1 MPAYPSR
8 TETVDLG
15 FRPREWQADFYRRR
29 KRFNALVVHRRGG
42 KTLLAAMLLIDEAL
56 RCPKPLGRY
65 AYVAPELKQAKAIA
79 WDYLKLTAAKVP
91 GSTRNESELW
101 VEMPNGA
108 RIRLFGADNPDSL
121 RGAYWDGVVL
131 DEVAQMKPEV
141 WGEVIRP
148 ALGDR
153 EGWAL
158 FIGTPKG
165 INLFSEIY
173 FQALDNPEWLADMY
187 RWDQTGAL
195 SDTEITAMRADMSPQ
210 QWRQEMECDFSSSGD
225 NALIT
230 LDLVDSAM
238 KREIPEHSYQWAATI
253 LGVDV
258 ARQGADKTVIQRR
271 QGLKCFPPIVMA
283 QQDAMA
289 VADAVAG
296 QALRYKPDGIFVDG
310 SGGYG
315 AGVIDRLRQLKVRV
329 TEVQFG
335 GKPQD
340 ERFVNKR
347 AEMWWR
353 MREWLEQGGQLPK
366 DPAYRIELTGP
377 TYDHHNAAG
386 RLQLESKEKLIAR
399 GLKSPDHGDALALT
413 FAHTVVPPDLRP
425 RRVKQAITSYDEFSP
440 FKGR

>member
-1 MPAYPSR
+1 MTAYPSR

-15 FRPREWQADFYRRR
+15 FRPRSWQAEFYRKRR
-29 KRFNALVVHRRGG
+29 RFNALVVHRRGG
-42 KTLLAAMLLIDEAL
+42 KTLLAIMLLIDEAL
-56 RCPKPLGRY
+56 RCPKALGRF

-101 VEMPNGA
+101 VEFPNGA
-108 RIRLFGADNPDSL
+108 RIRIFGADNPDSL

-153 EGWAL
+153 QGWAL

-173 FQALDNPEWLADMY
+173 FRALDDPEWHAGLY

-195 SDTEITAMRADMSPQ
+195 SDSEIDAMRGDMSAQ
-210 QWRQEMECDFSSSGD
+210 QWRQEMECDFAASGE
-225 NALIT
+225 NNLIA
-230 LDLVDSAM
+230 LDLVDAAM
-238 KREIPEHSYQWAATI
+238 KRTIPEHAYQWSACL

-258 ARQGADKTVIQRR
+258 ARQGVDKTVIQRR
-271 QGLKCFPPIVMA
+271 QGMKAFPPITLA
-283 QQDAMA
+283 QYDAMA

-296 QALRYKPDGIFVDG
+296 EIMRHKPDGVFVDG

-315 AGVIDRLRQLKVRV
+315 AGVIDRLRQLKIRV

-335 GKPQD
+335 GKPEDQ
-340 ERFVNKR
+340 RFANKR

-353 MREWLEQGGQLPK
+353 MREWLEQGASLPNI
-366 DPAYRIELTGP
+366 PAYRVELTGP

-386 RLQLESKEKLIAR
+386 KLQLESKEKLIAR

-413 FAHTVVPPDLRP
+413 FAHTVIPPDMRP
-425 RRVKQAITSYDEFSP
+425 RRPAKAITEYNEF
-440 FKGR
+440 RR

>member
-1 MPAYPSR
+1 MPEIHLSIAPGQPF
-8 TETVDLG
+8 VA
-15 FRPREWQADFYRRR
+15 RPWQAEFFRAR
-29 KRFNALVVHRRGG
+29 KRFNVLVVHRRGG
-42 KTLLAAMLLIDEAL
+42 KTIVAATLLIDAAL
-56 RCPKPLGRY
+56 RCAKPNGRY
-65 AYVAPELKQAKAIA
+65 AYIAPELKQAKTVA
-79 WDYLKLTAAKVP
+79 WDYLRNIAAQVP
-91 GSTRNESELW
+91 GSQRNESELW
-101 VEMPNGA
+101 VQFANGA
-108 RIRLFGADNPDSL
+108 RVRVFGADNPDSL
-121 RGAYWDGVVL
+121 RGSYWDGVVL

-165 INLFSEIY
+165 VNLFSEVY
-173 FQALDNPEWLADMY
+173 FAALDSPDWHAAMY
-187 RWDQTGAL
+187 RWDQTDAL
-195 SDTEITAMRADMSPQ
+195 SAQELASMRADMSAQ
-210 QWRQEMECDFSSSGD
+210 QWRQEMECDFGASGD
-225 NALIT
+225 NNLIG
-230 LDLVDSAM
+230 LELVDEAM
-238 KREIPEHSYQWAATI
+238 RRKPAETSYQWAAMI
-253 LGVDV
+253 VGVDV

-271 QGLKCFPPIVMA
+271 QGVRAFDPLVLAKA
-283 QQDAMA
+283 DAMA

-296 QALRYKPDGIFVDG
+296 VWQRHKPDGIFVDG

-315 AGVIDRLRQLKVRV
+315 AGVIDRLRQMHIRC

-340 ERFVNKR
+340 ERFANKR

-353 MREWLEQGGQLPK
+353 MREWLEQGGALPNN
-366 DPAYRIELTGP
+366 PAYRVELTGP

-413 FAHTVVPPDLRP
+413 FAHTVVPPDMRP
-425 RRVKQAITSYDEFSP
+425 RRAAKAITDYNEF
-440 FKGR
+440 RR